1 MADRH
6 DSQVICCG
14 CCIGIGG
21 GGIPGVYP
29 IGFGDI
35 GYLGYSPCIGLLP
48 LGTRD
53 GAKADNGDS
62 RFFERA

>member
-1 MADRH
+1 M
-6 DSQVICCG
+6 
-14 CCIGIGG
+14 
-21 GGIPGVYP
+21 YP